1 VCARDTGSVRG
12 DLLAVMRGHERPPH
26 AGLYG
31 DDERPGPRHAH
42 RNRPRPAGQQRS
54 GAGDFSIAVWDATIW
69 RRDAS
74 GDWRIA
80 VDISS
85 LLPPSTT

>member
-1 VCARDTGSVRG
+1 MSGHLTPDFMAMMSGLVHAMRTVTVR
-12 DLLAVMRGHERPPH
+12 VPP
-26 AGLYG
+26 ASS
-31 DDERPGPRHAH
+31 A
-42 RNRPRPAGQQRS
+42 A